1 MTQVLVPALMELN
14 AVTYAYAGLSGSI
27 DVLKGVTLRIK
38 SGECIAV
45 VGPSGSGKSTL
56 LNCMGGLDK
65 PGSGS
70 ILFDGTH
77 LSEYSPEELARFRN
91 REIGFV
97 LQQHHLLPQ
106 CSVLENVLIPTLVA
120 PHARES
126 GERALMLLHRVGL
139 AHRLHHRPQ
148 ELSGG
153 ECQRVAVVR
162 ALINNPRL
170 LLADEPTGSLNEE
183 SAVALVDLLMTLNR
197 EQGMAVVMVT
207 HSPDLAERLG
217 RTYRLHDGKLEMLP

>member
-1 MTQVLVPALMELN
+1 MTQVQVQALMELD
-14 AVTYAYAGLSGSI
+14 AVTYAYSGLSGSI
-27 DVLKGVTLRIK
+27 DVLKGVTLCIK

-65 PGSGS
+65 PCSGS
-70 ILFDGTH
+70 ILFDGAR

-120 PHARES
+120 PYSRES
-126 GERALMLLHRVGL
+126 GERALMLLHQVGL
-139 AHRLHHRPQ
+139 EHRLHHRPQ

-183 SAVALVDLLMTLNR
+183 SAVALVDLLLTLNR
-197 EQGMAVVMVT
+197 EQGMAVAMVT
-207 HSPDLAERLG
+207 HSPDLARRLG